1 MHAALRLSHTCCH
14 WLLVGS
20 LMLAAGF
27 GLDALWIH
35 ARIALTQWLDACAA
49 ARRGR
54 FRRVWPRHA
63 E

>member
-1 MHAALRLSHTCCH
+1 MHAAIRLSHTCCH

-35 ARIALTQWLDACAA
+35 ARVALAQWLNDRTRTQARQAW
-49 ARRGR
+49 ARR
-54 FRRVWPRHA
+54 A
-63 E
+63 D